1 MLWEFQ
7 EEGLGDDLKTHL
19 QILELL
25 SITRYEINKQK
36 KKSSGRKGHGVV
48 L

>member
-7 EEGLGDDLKTHL
+7 EEGLGDDLKTHF

-36 KKSSGRKGHGVV
+36 KKRSGRKGHGVV